1 MPALVTAIATQ
12 NLPQIRDRLIA
23 VAAAQSTGSQ
33 GLTSSCMLV
42 CAMWAGIICSQGAS
56 TVDAAS
62 IASCMLHDAL
72 TIPVAA

>member
-12 NLPQIRDRLIA
+12 NLPQIRDRLVA
-23 VAAAQSTGSQ
+23 VAVAHSAGSQ
-33 GLTSSCMLV
+33 GLTSSRMLV
-42 CAMWAGIICSQGAS
+42 CAMWAGVICSQGAS
-56 TVDAAS
+56 TDDAAS